1 MGYRATLNLPRT
13 SLPMKANLSQ
23 REVGILS
30 FWEEKKIYQR
40 IREERKGRRKYILH
54 DGPPYANGNIHMGQA
69 LNKIL
74 KDVAVKYKT
83 AQGFDSPYVP
93 GWDCHGLPV
102 EHQLFKKLGINKNKI
117 SRLEFR
123 QKAREYALHFVDKQ
137 RNQFKRLGVFGRWE
151 EPYLTLSPSYEGEV
165 IGAFGRL
172 AKRGYIYRGLKPVR
186 WCFQCQTALAEAEIE
201 YKERQSPSIYVKFPV
216 KDSSDLASSHLPV
229 YLLIWTTTPWT
240 LPANLAIAIHPQHQY
255 CLVQVDKEILILAKD
270 RLPFLEEEIGIKP
283 NRILSVHKGEKLK
296 GLKYNHPF
304 ISRQS
309 EVLAADYVSL
319 EEGTGCVHTAPGH
332 GAEDYLLSLEHNL
345 PVYSPVDGEGKFNSQ
360 AGELEGIKVFEAN
373 PLIVEKLK
381 QKGYLLHQGKVV
393 HSYPHCWRCGSALIY
408 RATPQW
414 FLAVDKHNLRQKAIR
429 AVENEVEW
437 IPPASRMRMGSML
450 KERPDWCLSR
460 QRYWG
465 VGIPVVYC
473 KDCGEA
479 MVDEEIIDR
488 IKSLTSK
495 YGSDFWFKEP
505 VERILPPGY
514 RCRGCGGERFKKEED
529 IIDVWFESG
538 VSHHAVL
545 VQEET
550 LGDPSDLYLEGS
562 DQHRG
567 WFQTSLLTSMAL
579 KDRPPYRRVL
589 THGFVVDSEGRKM
602 SKSQGNVVD
611 PQEIVST
618 HGADVLRL
626 WASLEDYT
634 QDIRISAEILKY
646 AVEVYRRIRN
656 TYRFLLGNLYDFDY
670 LQDALSFDELRDID
684 RWVLSHLQEL
694 VRDTTAS
701 FEKFK
706 LHEAVHLVHLF
717 ATNEL
722 SSFYFDVLKD
732 RLYTFPP
739 DSKGRKS
746 AQTTLWHL
754 LISLSKLMAPILS
767 FTAEEVWGHIRKIE
781 GCASGKASRMEESV
795 FLSSWPRV
803 DDNLVNESLET
814 IWEKILR
821 VREGVLKELEE
832 AREAKTIGSSL
843 EARVTITAPF
853 SELSSLKDLG
863 NELKE
868 VFIVSQVQL
877 EEGEELKIRISRA
890 EGQKC
895 ERCWNYSLDLGTDK
909 EHPQLC
915 GRCRKAILKCTR

>member
-1 MGYRATLNLPRT
+1 MEYRATLNLPRT

-40 IREERKGRRKYILH
+40 IREECKGRRKYILH
-54 DGPPYANGNIHMGQA
+54 DGPPYANGSIHMGQA

-74 KDVAVKYKT
+74 KDVVVKYKT

-102 EHQLFKKLGINKNKI
+102 EHQLFKKLGINKDKI

-123 QKAREYALHFVDKQ
+123 KKAREYALHFVDKQ
-137 RNQFKRLGVFGRWE
+137 RSQFKRLGVFGRWD
-151 EPYLTLSPSYEGEV
+151 EPYFTLSPPYEGEV
-165 IGAFGRL
+165 IDAFGRL

-216 KDSSDLASSHLPV
+216 KGSSDLVSSHLPV

-240 LPANLAIAIHPQHQY
+240 LPANLAIAIHPEHQY

-283 NRILSVHKGEKLK
+283 DRILSVHKGERLK

-304 ISRQS
+304 ISKQS

-345 PVYSPVDGEGKFNSQ
+345 PVYSPVDGEGRFDSQ
-360 AGELEGIKVFEAN
+360 AGEFKGMKVFEAN

-381 QKGYLLHQGKVV
+381 QKGYLLHQGKIV

-414 FLAVDKHNLRQKAIR
+414 FLAVDKHNLRKKAIR

-465 VGIPVVYC
+465 IGIPVVYC

-479 MVDEEIIDR
+479 IVDEEIIDR
-488 IKSLTSK
+488 IGNLTSK
-495 YGSDFWFKEP
+495 YGSDSWFKEP
-505 VERILPPGY
+505 VERILPRGY

-550 LGDPSDLYLEGS
+550 LGDPCDLYLEGS

-579 KDRPPYRRVL
+579 KGRPPYRRVL
-589 THGFVVDSEGRKM
+589 THGFVVDSEGKKM

-611 PQEIVST
+611 PQDIIST

-646 AVEVYRRIRN
+646 SVEVYRRMRN

-670 LQDALSFDELRDID
+670 LQDALSFDELRDVD
-684 RWVLSHLQEL
+684 KWVLSQLQEL
-694 VRDTTAS
+694 IRDTTAS

-706 LHEAVHLVHLF
+706 FHEAVHLVHLF

-739 DSKGRKS
+739 DSMGRKA

-754 LISLSKLMAPILS
+754 LVSLSKLMAPILS

-795 FLSSWPRV
+795 FLCSWPRV
-803 DDNLVNESLET
+803 DDNLVNESLEK

-843 EARVTITAPF
+843 EAKVTITAPF
-853 SELSSLKDLG
+853 LELSSLKDLG

-868 VFIVSQVQL
+868 VLIVSQVQL
-877 EEGEELKIRISRA
+877 EEGEEFKVRISRA

-915 GRCRKAILKCTR
+915 GRCRKAILKCTK

>member
-1 MGYRATLNLPRT
+1 M
-13 SLPMKANLSQ
+13 
-23 REVGILS
+23 
-30 FWEEKKIYQR
+30 
-40 IREERKGRRKYILH
+40 
-54 DGPPYANGNIHMGQA
+54 
-69 LNKIL
+69 
-74 KDVAVKYKT
+74 
-83 AQGFDSPYVP
+83 
-93 GWDCHGLPV
+93 
-102 EHQLFKKLGINKNKI
+102 
-117 SRLEFR
+117 
-123 QKAREYALHFVDKQ
+123 
-137 RNQFKRLGVFGRWE
+137 
-151 EPYLTLSPSYEGEV
+151 
-165 IGAFGRL
+165 
-172 AKRGYIYRGLKPVR
+172 
-186 WCFQCQTALAEAEIE
+186 
-201 YKERQSPSIYVKFPV
+201 
-216 KDSSDLASSHLPV
+216 
-229 YLLIWTTTPWT
+229 
-240 LPANLAIAIHPQHQY
+240 
-255 CLVQVDKEILILAKD
+255 
-270 RLPFLEEEIGIKP
+270 
-283 NRILSVHKGEKLK
+283 
-296 GLKYNHPF
+296 
-304 ISRQS
+304 
-309 EVLAADYVSL
+309 
-319 EEGTGCVHTAPGH
+319 
-332 GAEDYLLSLEHNL
+332 
-345 PVYSPVDGEGKFNSQ
+345 
-360 AGELEGIKVFEAN
+360 
-373 PLIVEKLK
+373 
-381 QKGYLLHQGKVV
+381 
-393 HSYPHCWRCGSALIY
+393 IY

-505 VERILPPGY
+505 VERILPPRY

-567 WFQTSLLTSMAL
+567 WFQTSLLTSIAL

-915 GRCRKAILKCTR
+915 GRCQKAILKCTR